1 MELLNKLI
9 SSSSFNLVRPPYFVR
24 KYFNELVWNIPT
36 EEKII
41 YLTFDDGPIP
51 EVTPWVLQTLEHYH
65 AQATFFCV
73 GDNAN
78 RYPQLFEQ
86 LKNSVHTH
94 ANHTFNHLNGWKTRD
109 KDYLK
114 NISKANLT
122 IQSKFFRPPYGRI
135 TPTQIHI
142 LKKHYKIIMWD
153 VLSKDYNTTLTGEQC
168 FQNVIQHAKSGSI
181 VVFHDSI
188 KAKERLYYALP
199 KVLDYY
205 TKLGFRFE
213 AIPLNR

>member
-9 SSSSFNLVRPPYFVR
+9 SNSSFNLVRPPYFLR

-36 EEKII
+36 EEKTI

-51 EVTPWVLQTLEHYH
+51 EVTPWVLQTLERYN

-78 RYPQLFEQ
+78 RYPKLFEQ
-86 LKNSVHTH
+86 LKNSNHTH
-94 ANHTFNHLNGWKTRD
+94 ANHTYNHLNGWKTND
-109 KDYLK
+109 KDYFK
-114 NISKANLT
+114 NISRANLT

-135 TPTQIHI
+135 TPTQIHVI
-142 LKKHYKIIMWD
+142 KKHYKIIMWD

-168 FQNVIQHAKSGSI
+168 FQNVILNAKPGSI

-188 KAKERLYYALP
+188 KAKERLQYALP
-199 KVLDYY
+199 KVLEHYSN
-205 TKLGFRFE
+205 LGYRFN
-213 AIPLNR
+213 AIPLHA